1 MRTSIFKTDNV
12 FFKHYFKIYDIRGF
26 KLKIT
31 AALLLLLFVYSVFFP
46 APSNYLLSL
55 RAKYLLISF
64 DRLYDYTVPLLAAL
78 MTAFAFFNDYK
89 NQTYRFLGYYHP
101 GPFNRPMVY
110 RWATIV
116 FLICIGSFVSAGFY
130 YRNVSFFGLTGF
142 FLSVR
147 FLPNIVF
154 LSALMLCVTAL
165 TKNSYAGLFVTLV
178 YYILDLFSEG
188 RLFKLF
194 SMGANAANFY
204 YAISPEYYL
213 FNRLLLC
220 LAAGCFLGLACYQRR

>member
-12 FFKHYFKIYDIRGF
+12 FFNHYFKIYDIRGF
-26 KLKIT
+26 KLILT
-31 AALLLLLFVYSVFFP
+31 LALLLLLFVYSVLFP
-46 APSNYLLSL
+46 APSNYLISIK
-55 RAKYLLISF
+55 AKNLLKGV
-64 DRLYDYTVPLLAAL
+64 DDLYDYAVPLLAAL

-89 NQTYRFLGYYHP
+89 NQTYRFLAFYHP
-101 GPFNRPMVY
+101 ASFNRPMVY
-110 RWATIV
+110 RWAIIV
-116 FLICIGSFVSAGFY
+116 FLFCIGSFVSAGFY

-154 LSALMLCVTAL
+154 LSALMLCITAL

-178 YYILDLFSEG
+178 YFVIDLYSDG

-194 SMGANAANFY
+194 SMGANTANFY

-213 FNRLLLC
+213 FNRLLIC